1 MSGGIRTTLGGS
13 GFSVEEDGEEEE
25 SEVVGVKGVA
35 VVGCGEGKTAGVED
49 AVAGEVGDGAG
60 GWLTLGDSG

>member
-1 MSGGIRTTLGGS
+1 M
-13 GFSVEEDGEEEE
+13 VEEDGEEEE
-25 SEVVGVKGVA
+25 SEVVGVEVVA

-60 GWLTLGDSG
+60 GWLTVGDSG

>member
-25 SEVVGVKGVA
+25 SDVVGVEGVA

-49 AVAGEVGDGAG
+49 AVAGEWGTGQEG
-60 GWLTLGDSG
+60 G